1 MDIQALFNLNPK
13 VKVRT
18 RFAPSPTGF
27 LHVGGA
33 RTALYSWLYARHNQG
48 EFVLR
53 IEDTDLERSTQAATD
68 AILEAMEWLDLHWEH
83 GPYYQTK
90 RFDRYNQ
97 VIDQMLEQGLAY
109 RCYCT
114 KERLE
119 MLRNEQEAKKEKP
132 RYDRHCL
139 HDHSHNPSEP
149 HVVRFKNPT
158 EGSVIFDDA
167 IRGKIEIS
175 NHELDDLI
183 IRRTD
188 GAPTYNFC
196 VVIDDW
202 DMEITHVV
210 RGEDHVNNTPR
221 QINIYKA
228 LGAPVP
234 EFAHVSMI
242 LGDDG
247 AKLSKRHGAVSVMQY
262 RDDGYLPEALLNYL
276 VRLGWGH
283 GDQEI
288 FSMAE
293 MIQYFSLDSINKSAS
308 AFNTDKLKWLNNHY
322 IRSLDPAYV
331 AKHLEWHMHDQ
342 GIDFS
347 QGPALSEVVTLLGER
362 CQTLVEMAGQSRYF
376 FEEYEAIDEAAAKK
390 HLKAA
395 ALAPLQLLRDKLAAL
410 TSWEVEL
417 LHHVIQSTAE
427 ELSLGMGKVGMP
439 LRVAVTGLGQSPS
452 IDAVMA
458 LVGQARVLA
467 RLDKVIAR
475 LASQQA

>member
-1 MDIQALFNLNPK
+1 MK
-13 VKVRT
+13 VKT

-33 RTALYSWLYARHNQG
+33 RTALYSWLFARHHQG

-53 IEDTDLERSTQAATD
+53 IEDTDLERSTQEAID
-68 AILEAMEWLDLHWEH
+68 AIIEGMNWLGLSWDE

-90 RFDRYNQ
+90 RFDRYNA
-97 VIDQMLEQGLAY
+97 VIDEMLADGRAY
-109 RCYCT
+109 KCYCSR
-114 KERLE
+114 ERLDA
-119 MLRNEQEAKKEKP
+119 LREEQMAKGEKP
-132 RYDRHCL
+132 RYDGRCR
-139 HDHSHNPSEP
+139 DSHEHHAADEPCVIRFRNPQEG
-149 HVVRFKNPT
+149 VV
-158 EGSVIFDDA
+158 SFDDHV
-167 IRGKIEIS
+167 RGHIEFA
-175 NHELDDLI
+175 NNELDDLI

-247 AKLSKRHGAVSVMQY
+247 TKLSKRHGAVGVMQY

-276 VRLGWGH
+276 VRLGWSH
-283 GDQEI
+283 GDQEV

-293 MIQYFSLDSINKSAS
+293 MISLFSLDAIGKSAS

-322 IRSLDPAYV
+322 IRTLEPSYV
-331 AKHLEWHMHDQ
+331 AKHLEWHMAEQ
-342 GIDFS
+342 KIDYAA
-347 QGPALSEVVTLLGER
+347 GPALTQVVTLLAER
-362 CQTLVEMAGQSRYF
+362 CQTLVELAAQSRYF
-376 FEEYEAIDEAAAKK
+376 YEEYEAIDEAAAKK

-395 ALAPLQLLRDKLAAL
+395 TREPLALIRDKLAAL
-410 TSWEVEL
+410 GEWEVEP
-417 LHHVIQSTAE
+417 LHHVIQATAD
-427 ELSLGMGKVGMP
+427 ELGLGMGKVGMP

-452 IDAVMA
+452 IDAVMK
-458 LVGQARVLA
+458 LVGRERVLA
-467 RLDKVIAR
+467 RLDKVIAQ
-475 LASQQA
+475 LSVQAD